1 MSVANSDAAPLIV
14 LVAGEASGDNLGAQL
29 ITALRQRIPQARFAG
44 IAGSRMVAAG
54 CEALGAHGKPVGDGA
69 VRNHSPSAAAADAF
83 AGN

>member
-1 MSVANSDAAPLIV
+1 MNEWESSGNVAAAKDAPLIV

-54 CEALGAHGKPVGDGA
+54 CEAWDRVENLSVPVLDRKS
-69 VRNHSPSAAAADAF
+69 VV
-83 AGN
+83 